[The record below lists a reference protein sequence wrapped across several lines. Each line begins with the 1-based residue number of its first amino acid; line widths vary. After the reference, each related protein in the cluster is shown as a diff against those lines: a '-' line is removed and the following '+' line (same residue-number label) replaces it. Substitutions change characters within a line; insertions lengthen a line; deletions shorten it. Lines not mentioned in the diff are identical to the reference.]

1 MKLPD
6 SRGDSAP
13 TRHFMPQS
21 ETSSAWNKL
30 QHVGALTK
38 GFHKNHQTSQVIS
51 KAIGCFHQPDRKV
64 LFLNI
69 PVSSNKEIELV
80 LN

>member
-6 SRGDSAP
+6 SRGDSAS

-21 ETSSAWNKL
+21 ETSIAWNKL
-30 QHVGALTK
+30 QHVGALTT
-38 GFHKNHQTSQVIS
+38 HKNHQTSQVIS
-51 KAIGCFHQPDRKV
+51 KAISCFHQPDGKV
-64 LFLNI
+64 LFLKI
-69 PVSSNKEIELV
+69 HVSSNKEIELA